1 MFDPSVPKRLKP
13 HHIATIF
20 NQKMYEALVWR
31 MQQDNRFSADSE
43 QGAICGAGINQWDI
57 VIGQRFAHLDSS
69 SERDYQDEFGIVIGT
84 RTDSSSPQ
92 HDHFEVAVLTEV
104 SVCKESTNIGA
115 SGRIYHEVNNT
126 FRTIT
131 VAELPAFW
139 AALEAYHA

>member
-13 HHIATIF
+13 HHIAAIF

-43 QGAICGAGINQWDI
+43 QGAIRASDINQWDI
-57 VIGQRFAHLDSS
+57 VIGQRFAGVGEP
-69 SERDYQDEFGIVIGT
+69 SERDRQDEFAIVTGQKT
-84 RTDSSSPQ
+84 NLDCPQ
-92 HDHFEVAVLTEV
+92 NDHFDLMILSKAVVFEDY
-104 SVCKESTNIGA
+104 TNLGGWA
-115 SGRIYHEVNNT
+115 SIYHETNDT

-131 VAELPAFW
+131 VSELPAFW